1 MPKLLHVTEASP
13 HSIARRCP
21 VSAEQ
26 LVQQAMALLRQGAFA
41 EAAQLIAAAPA
52 SYRNT
57 QAAQRT
63 LAAAQAQS
71 GDLVS
76 AQAAIERALMILPT
90 EPATR
95 ALAGRIALD
104 QKLSERAFPHFE
116 ALVQI
121 APTQMGFWRYL
132 WDAAS
137 TPAASARALQLT
149 EAHAIDASTDV
160 HIAWAVSRGLSAQS
174 RAAEAVELAQKTF
187 SRHRENVAAQWLWVK
202 RLTDDAPL
210 TALQA
215 LANHPLPPL
224 TEVTPDSVDTLL
236 TVPEN
241 YADEAAI
248 DAWRERYSEG
258 LAEIADVTPVAL
270 SDDERLAL
278 VRHTAFRL
286 AYHGRNDLELQSR
299 RGDWLAA
306 LMQPLTP
313 PTAKHAADRGNK
325 IRVAF
330 ASKHI
335 RDCTVG
341 QYFKHFFTDLA
352 AKDDERIEVAI
363 YACGKRDAFADDV
376 QASVARLVHFEDD
389 DNAVLAMAKAIAA
402 DAPDVLIYPEIGM
415 EPIIEKLAAMRL
427 APMQCMLWGHPV
439 TSGLPTM
446 DVFFS
451 AAALELD
458 NAQLHYRERLQL
470 LPGLGTCYPQPPAPS
485 VLTRKQLGLPEHIP
499 LAVCAQS
506 PFKWSPQFTR
516 EVGEILAQSPDAR
529 LVVFDSPVANRS
541 RMFDAYLEH
550 FFAPLGINV
559 KKHVVRLLQSSR
571 ADFLAVLSVCDVAL
585 DTFGFSGGN
594 TSLDALSVGLP
605 VVTLPGEF
613 MRGRQTSAMLSA
625 LPATAHN
632 ALIANTI
639 DDYRAIAVRLLGDA
653 EERARLRREIDV
665 NIRSLFDD
673 PAAVAAMRAW
683 LLANAP
689 NASSYATPSQ
699 TVSS

>member
-1 MPKLLHVTEASP
+1 MPRDLNL
-13 HSIARRCP
+13 IAMQD
-21 VSAEQ
+21 Q
-26 LVQQAMALLRQGAFA
+26 LVQQVLALLRQGAFTTA
-41 EAAQLIAAAPA
+41 VQLIAAAPA

-57 QAAQRT
+57 QAVQRT
-63 LAAAQAQS
+63 LAAALAQS
-71 GDLVS
+71 GDLAS
-76 AQAAIERALMILPT
+76 AQVAIERALMILPT

-104 QKLSERAFPHFE
+104 QNFPERAFPHFE
-116 ALVQI
+116 RLVQI
-121 APTQMGFWRYL
+121 APTQIGFWRYL

-137 TPAASARALQLT
+137 TPTASARALQLT
-149 EAHAIDASTDV
+149 QSHTIDVSADV
-160 HIAWAVSRGLSAQS
+160 HIAWAVSRALSAQS
-174 RAAEAVELAQKTF
+174 RTTDAVELARQTF
-187 SRHRENVAAQWLWVK
+187 FRHRENAAAQWLWVK

-215 LANHPLPPL
+215 LADNPLPL
-224 TEVTPDSVDTLL
+224 LNELTPDSVDARL

-241 YADEAAI
+241 YPDEAAI
-248 DAWRERYSEG
+248 DAWRERYRDG
-258 LAEIADVTPVAL
+258 LAQIAKATSATL
-270 SDDERLAL
+270 SHDQRLAL
-278 VRHTAFRL
+278 VRHTGFRL
-286 AYHGRNDLELQSR
+286 AYHGRNDLELQSQ
-299 RGDWLAA
+299 RGDWLSA

-313 PTAKHAADRGNK
+313 SLAKRAADRSHK

-341 QYFKHFFTDLA
+341 QYFKRFFTDLA
-352 AKDDERIEVAI
+352 ARRDERIEVFI
-363 YACGKRDAFADDV
+363 YACGKRDVFTEEV
-376 QASVARLVHFEDD
+376 QTSVTQLIHFEDD
-389 DNAVLAMAKAIAA
+389 EKALLAMANAIAA

-427 APMQCMLWGHPV
+427 APLQCMLWGHPV

-451 AAALELD
+451 AAALEPAD
-458 NAQLHYRERLQL
+458 AQMHYRERLHL

-485 VLTRKQLGLPEHIP
+485 ALTRKQLGLTENMP

-516 EVGEILAQSPDAR
+516 AIGEILLQSPDAR

-541 RMFDAYLEH
+541 RVFDAYLEH

-559 KKHVVRLLQSSR
+559 KARVIRLLQRSR
-571 ADFLAVLSVCDVAL
+571 ADFLAVLSGCDIAL

-605 VVTLPGEF
+605 VLTLPGEF
-613 MRGRQTSAMLSA
+613 MRGRQTFAMLHMLTSSVYTELIATDDTDFVQRAANLLHDGGARSA
-625 LPATAHN
+625 LRTVVQRHAH
-632 ALIANTI
+632 
-639 DDYRAIAVRLLGDA
+639 
-653 EERARLRREIDV
+653 E
-665 NIRSLFDD
+665 LFDKRQPVD
-673 PAAVAAMRAW
+673 VLRAW
-683 LLANAP
+683 LMQNVTT
-689 NASSYATPSQ
+689 SG
-699 TVSS
+699 